1 MADVFLLNIAGAD
14 RPGLT
19 NAITGILAEHEVR
32 VLDIGQAVIHDH
44 LTLGILIELP
54 HRNDL
59 ADLLLKFHM
68 SERDLDI
75 KIRVTPVETD
85 EYEAW
90 VGKQGQERTILTI
103 LGRDI
108 QASVFK
114 KLTGLLLEQG
124 LNIEKI
130 SRLSGRISL
139 VSPTPSPRSCIELS
153 ILGTPKDRSALKQQ
167 ILSISQVEQ
176 VDLALQSD
184 DMFRRN
190 RRLVV
195 FDMDSTLIR
204 CEVID
209 ELARLAGVYEEVAQI
224 TERAMRG
231 ELDFK
236 ASFTKRLALLEG
248 LELTKVEEFTKQLP
262 LMDGA
267 ERLISTLKRL
277 GFKTAICSG
286 GFTPMGRR
294 LQEILGIDYVFANEL
309 ESRDGK
315 LTGRPSG
322 DIVDGQKKASLMARL
337 ADDLSLDLRQVIAIG
352 DGANDLPMI
361 EKAGLGIAF
370 RAKPIVKASAKQALS
385 ILGLDAVLYLIGIRD
400 RDLKT
405 ENTG

>member
-1 MADVFLLNIAGAD
+1 MNEMSDTLQRICADT
-14 RPGLT
+14 R
-19 NAITGILAEHEVR
+19 AEV
-32 VLDIGQAVIHDH
+32 
-44 LTLGILIELP
+44 
-54 HRNDL
+54 
-59 ADLLLKFHM
+59 
-68 SERDLDI
+68 ER
-75 KIRVTPVETD
+75 RRAVTP
-85 EYEAW
+85 
-90 VGKQGQERTILTI
+90 L
-103 LGRDI
+103 
-108 QASVFK
+108 
-114 KLTGLLLEQG
+114 
-124 LNIEKI
+124 
-130 SRLSGRISL
+130 
-139 VSPTPSPRSCIELS
+139 
-153 ILGTPKDRSALKQQ
+153 SALKQQ